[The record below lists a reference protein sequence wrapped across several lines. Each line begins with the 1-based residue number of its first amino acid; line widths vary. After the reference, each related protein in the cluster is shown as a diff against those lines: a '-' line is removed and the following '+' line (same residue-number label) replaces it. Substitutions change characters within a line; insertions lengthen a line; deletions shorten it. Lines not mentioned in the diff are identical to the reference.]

1 MNLFDVYP
9 LYDITPVRAQG
20 ARLWDD
26 QGQEYLDLYGGHAVI
41 SIGHSHPRYVA
52 AISEQLAQLGFY
64 SNAVKNPLQQVL
76 ADKLG
81 AQSGYQDF
89 QFFMCNSGAEAM
101 ENALKLASFH
111 TRRRKVVA
119 LERAFHGRTASA
131 VAITDSQKIQA
142 PINATDHV
150 TRLRFNDLGGLE
162 NLLETENYCAVVIE
176 GVQGVGGIHVPN
188 TEFLRGARRICDRT
202 GTCLVLDEIQAG
214 YGRTGKFFAHQHAGV
229 QADLITVA
237 KGMGNG
243 FPIGGVLIAPHLKP
257 WHGMLG
263 TTFGGN
269 HLACAAGIAVL
280 DVLEEEQLVAHAAE
294 LGQYLMDALADVPQV
309 QEVRGLGLMIGAAL
323 PGPAAPVRKELLF
336 QHRMFTGSSSDPNTI
351 RLLPPLNLTRE
362 QADQFLNAFRAVMVK
377 YESLVSS

>member
-9 LYDITPVRAQG
+9 LYDITPVRAEG
-20 ARLWDD
+20 ARLWDE

-52 AISEQLAQLGFY
+52 AITEQIGQLGFY
-64 SNAVKNPLQQVL
+64 SNAVKNPLQAIL
-76 ADKLG
+76 AEKLG
-81 AQSGYQDF
+81 AHSGYESF

-111 TRRRKVVA
+111 TRRKKVIA
-119 LERAFHGRTASA
+119 LERGFHGRTASA
-131 VAITDSQKIQA
+131 VAITDNPNIQA

-162 NLLETENYCAVVIE
+162 NLLETETYCAVVIE

-188 TEFLRGARRICDRT
+188 PEFLRGARRLCDRT
-202 GTCLVLDEIQAG
+202 GTCLILDEIQAG
-214 YGRTGKFFAHQHAGV
+214 YGRTGKFFAHQHAGI
-229 QADLITVA
+229 QPDLITVA

-280 DVLEEEQLVAHAAE
+280 DVLAEEQLITHAAE
-294 LGQYLMDALADVPQV
+294 LGQYLKDAISKVPQV
-309 QEVRGLGLMIGAAL
+309 EDVRGLGLMIGAAL

-336 QHRMFTGSSSDPNTI
+336 QHRIFTGSSSDPNTI

-362 QADQFLNAFRAVMVK
+362 QADQFLAAFRAVMVQH
-377 YESLVSS
+377 ESLLR